1 MDNSHYPNINL
12 PNFNPLKQNTMNTQK
27 LKDTGNRLID
37 SFAKVFLIGIGLMTV
52 YAVGAQASSPNQ
64 PLAPQAQRSYEAS
77 RMAFCEAEKT
87 LAQSKLKDYTEGN
100 LKLTPEEVKSLAE
113 KKDNPCSGF

>member
-1 MDNSHYPNINL
+1 
-12 PNFNPLKQNTMNTQK
+12 MNTQNITK
-27 LKDTGNRLID
+27 KVNEVGNKIID
-37 SFAKVFLIGIGLMTV
+37 SVAKVFLIGVGIMTI
-52 YAVGAQASSPNQ
+52 YAVGAQASSPTQ

-77 RMAFCEAEKT
+77 RVAFCEAEKT

-100 LKLTPEEVKSLAE
+100 LKLTPDEVKSLAE